1 MSQKKSTKEK
11 KKTSSSTVFPAFLC
25 PFSDL
30 QFL

>member
-1 MSQKKSTKEK
+1 MSENTKEK
-11 KKTSSSTVFPAFLC
+11 EKTSSSTVFPAFLC